1 MVWVARVGSGLSVAP
16 LPAPSWGGFRGLLP
30 WCVGV
35 CSMVGEA
42 VSRWV
47 EPFPG
52 GWSHFLVGGAVSRWV
67 EPFLSS
73 APPVHAPPLPSRLR
87 RRGRRLAPC
96 NGISTALFMAI
107 PFEEAAAGQA
117 GLRMES
123 GENCI

>member
-16 LPAPSWGGFRGLLP
+16 LRAPSWGGFRGLLP

-35 CSMVGEA
+35 CSMVGGA

-73 APPVHAPPLPSRLR
+73 APGARTPSPFPALPP
-87 RRGRRLAPC
+87 G
-96 NGISTALFMAI
+96 
-107 PFEEAAAGQA
+107 EA
-117 GLRMES
+117 S
-123 GENCI
+123 GSL

>member
-16 LPAPSWGGFRGLLP
+16 LRAPSWGGFRGLLP

-35 CSMVGEA
+35 CSMVGGA

-73 APPVHAPPLPSRLR
+73 APGARTPSPFPAPPPGEASGSLYRDQHS
-87 RRGRRLAPC
+87 
-96 NGISTALFMAI
+96 AI
-107 PFEEAAAGQA
+107 YGDSF
-117 GLRMES
+117 
-123 GENCI
+123 